1 MTENN
6 QKPILIVG
14 AGIAGLTTAHLLA
27 KAGKNVIV
35 VEMEDTIGGL
45 ARSFRYDD
53 FTFDIGPHRFHTDDQ
68 EVLQFIKEILGEDSM
83 SIPRKS
89 GVYMFGKYFEWPL
102 ASSSLFRLPLHIMVK
117 SFFDLIFKHKIQNPE
132 SFSEHTIAQYGKTLY
147 KVFFKYYTEKF
158 IRIPCEDVHVDWAL
172 AGINRAVI
180 DKRVKANSLFDLVK
194 GVLLPQKVD
203 TEFIY
208 PRKPG
213 IDFFCEKLASSIRQN
228 GGKILT
234 GTKVTGVDLGGNSIN
249 EVTLSN
255 GNKIKVDEVVWSGEI
270 HSLVSMLGIGPFP
283 LKYLSMICY
292 NAAVKGNPIRDFQ
305 WIYYGD
311 RRVTINRIS
320 VPTFFND
327 ANSPKGYYGINV
339 EITCFEGDRIWKN
352 PESML
357 PIVRKDL
364 VDTKLIPRQEDIQN
378 IWIENVRNT
387 YPIYDMTYRKN
398 LAEAT
403 QALSQY
409 SNLLMLGRCGT
420 FWYNNMDHS
429 MKMAID
435 YANHLLTGKELE
447 GKDVYFDVG

>member
-68 EVLQFIKEILGEDSM
+68 EVLQFIKEILGENSM

-132 SFSEHTIAQYGKTLY
+132 SFSEHTIAKYGNTLY

-158 IRIPCEDVHVDWAL
+158 IRIPCEEVHVDWAL

-180 DKRVKANSLFDLVK
+180 DKRVKADTLFDLVK

-208 PRKPG
+208 PR
-213 IDFFCEKLASSIRQN
+213 E
-228 GGKILT
+228 
-234 GTKVTGVDLGGNSIN
+234 
-249 EVTLSN
+249 
-255 GNKIKVDEVVWSGEI
+255 
-270 HSLVSMLGIGPFP
+270 
-283 LKYLSMICY
+283 
-292 NAAVKGNPIRDFQ
+292 
-305 WIYYGD
+305 
-311 RRVTINRIS
+311 
-320 VPTFFND
+320 
-327 ANSPKGYYGINV
+327 
-339 EITCFEGDRIWKN
+339 
-352 PESML
+352 
-357 PIVRKDL
+357 
-364 VDTKLIPRQEDIQN
+364 
-378 IWIENVRNT
+378 
-387 YPIYDMTYRKN
+387 
-398 LAEAT
+398 
-403 QALSQY
+403 
-409 SNLLMLGRCGT
+409 
-420 FWYNNMDHS
+420 
-429 MKMAID
+429 
-435 YANHLLTGKELE
+435 
-447 GKDVYFDVG
+447 